1 MNRLLVVAAALALP
15 IAVTGCNSSSTKPSS
30 LDTTT
35 ATPTPTPTTPSATPA
50 AGDDKARVAAIQMSL
65 ADLPSGWK
73 SQPITTSSAEMAK
86 GDARFDAC
94 LGVPT
99 IDSVR
104 TAESEVNFGRSDGFA
119 FAGTIVNATHTD
131 AQALPYLT
139 ALSGPKAVQCSI
151 AETRREPPPKG
162 ATLVNVTGSQLTMTG
177 TQFGFRT
184 TTTYRLSNGRN
195 ASVTTDEFGVVV
207 KRFVVQVDF
216 TGVIQPVQQ
225 SLESELTAKVIA
237 RATVNAA

>member
-1 MNRLLVVAAALALP
+1 MNRLLVATAALALP
-15 IAVTGCNSSSTKPSS
+15 IAVTACNSSTNPSS

-35 ATPTPTPTTPSATPA
+35 ATPTPTTPSATPA
-50 AGDDKARVAAIQMSL
+50 AGDDQARVAAIQMSL

-73 SQPITTSSAEMAK
+73 SQPIRTSAAEQAK
-86 GDARFDAC
+86 DDARFDAC

-99 IDSVR
+99 IDAVR
-104 TAESEVNFGRSDGFA
+104 TAQSEVDFGRADGFA
-119 FAGTIVNATHTD
+119 FAGTLINATHSE
-131 AQALPYLT
+131 AQAQPYLT

-162 ATLVNVTGSQLTMTG
+162 ATLVNVTGGQLTMAG
-177 TQFGFRT
+177 AQFGFRT
-184 TTTYRLSNGRN
+184 TSTYRLSNGRN
-195 ASVTTDEFGVVV
+195 VSVTTDEFGVVV

-237 RATVNAA
+237 RASVNAA